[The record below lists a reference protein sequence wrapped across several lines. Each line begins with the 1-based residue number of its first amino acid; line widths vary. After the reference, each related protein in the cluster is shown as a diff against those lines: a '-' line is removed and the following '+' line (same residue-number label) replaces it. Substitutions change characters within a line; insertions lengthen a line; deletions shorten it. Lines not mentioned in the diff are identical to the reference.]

1 MAESALRQY
10 EYGGDGLFGFF
21 MPERREILSP
31 EQRLDQ
37 GYTSTRRGP
46 GVEQI
51 YIPAKLGESETSLE
65 YMPAYRAGKSALNA
79 VISLFTDPPSLDEAK
94 EAGTSALRGID
105 QYMKDQYTAGAL
117 GGRAYNPE
125 TGQVTEFD
133 PVTPA
138 TMLAPTGF
146 LSSAART
153 PGSTTLFS
161 WGGPMS
167 RKADQEKLFQAN
179 RMEDAGSTA
188 EEIKNATGWQR
199 NLDGEWMY
207 WIPDNKSQI
216 QSTKMR
222 SDMLGLE
229 ASDKEL
235 ASQNEMFQGIH
246 SYFQRP
252 LGQILKH
259 EELYEAYPFLEN
271 MPVSYKFDGGPVRG
285 SYSVANKDI
294 KLNIRDED
302 KSRRGIVDS
311 KSTLL
316 HEISHAVSDME
327 RRSAGASS
335 SYMPQ
340 ILENAEQMDIKPL
353 QRAYVD
359 YQDKSMEQE
368 ALFKVNEYQTLK
380 ELADSGK
387 IKEFM
392 QTPMFS
398 RNSGAILNT
407 WGDPSGP
414 DDTEWFKTAMT
425 LIRKMET
432 DKMGGFKES
441 KFMRNLDLP
450 SKEIN
455 SKISELGDELKKLQ
469 PKVDEYQ
476 FTRNKY
482 STLRRLDPY
491 DSYLLSND
499 EFLARTVQQLMKEKP
514 RSTYDVPLY
523 RQIEGDEISRGRI
536 SPDTDM
542 DKILYN
548 VPRYD
553 QYD

>member
-1 MAESALRQY
+1 M
-10 EYGGDGLFGFF
+10 
-21 MPERREILSP
+21 
-31 EQRLDQ
+31 

-46 GVEQI
+46 AAITEA
-51 YIPAKLGESETSLE
+51 IPAKLGESEVGLE

-79 VISLFTDPPSLDEAK
+79 VINLLTDPPSLDEAK
-94 EAGTSALRGID
+94 EAGTNILQGVD

-167 RKADQEKLFQAN
+167 RKADQEKLFKAN
-179 RMEDAGSTA
+179 KMEDAGSTA

-235 ASQNEMFQGIH
+235 ASQNEMLQGVRSH
-246 SYFQRP
+246 FQRP

-259 EELYEAYPFLEN
+259 DELYEAYPFLEN
-271 MPVSYKFDGGPVRG
+271 MPVSYRFDSGPVRG
-285 SYSVANKDI
+285 SYSPGNKDI

-302 KSRRGIVDS
+302 KSRKGIVDS

-316 HEISHAVSDME
+316 HEINHAISDME
-327 RRSAGASS
+327 GRSAGANS
-335 SYMPQ
+335 SYMGQ
-340 ILENAEQMDIKPL
+340 ILESAEQADMKPL
-353 QRAYVD
+353 QRAYVN

-368 ALFKVNEYQTLK
+368 ALFKVSEYQTLK
-380 ELADSGK
+380 ELADAGK

-398 RNSGAILNT
+398 RNSGGILNT

-455 SKISELGDELKKLQ
+455 SKIGQLGDELRELQ

-482 STLRRLDPY
+482 STLRALDPH

-499 EFLARTVQQLMKEKP
+499 EFLARTVQQLMKEEP

-523 RQIEGDEISRGRI
+523 RQIEGDEVSRGRI

-542 DKILYN
+542 NKILYN
-548 VPRYD
+548 VRRHD